1 MDKTLYVSYQYFKE
15 NPEHGIVVH
24 LKNGDELFYQTM
36 VSSYRPFHPKWGDSQ
51 PAAYINQSDI
61 AKYEDL
67 KSYITTKGIDLDIT
81 SPKLF
86 LKLTEKYILPDVM
99 RETINNDVER
109 LMPSPNIQVLEPVR
123 VSTKKMF

>member
-67 KSYITTKGIDLDIT
+67 KSTYDSPTISILLGYTDEQTKHVRKT
-81 SPKLF
+81 
-86 LKLTEKYILPDVM
+86 YILLNLLKDH
-99 RETINNDVER
+99 
-109 LMPSPNIQVLEPVR
+109 L
-123 VSTKKMF
+123 